1 MALRLIK
8 HPNMRV
14 QIRKIRDCAEVLAGF
29 VLKTRAEH
37 EPDGIYQIIVPAHI
51 LDGAPY
57 SYADEHELRM
67 TPPGAPERYQ
77 VRSGDVLFI
86 SRGTRNCAAVIASVP
101 EKTIASATFYV
112 LRAHTLIDPAYLAWC
127 LNQQSAQAQIA
138 QIRTGAG
145 TPIVQRNELGEV
157 SIPVPAMEEQRR
169 IAELA
174 ALQAEEL
181 GLCKK
186 LLSATENRQRL
197 LGQKIMAEL
206 SRS

>member
-1 MALRLIK
+1 M
-8 HPNMRV
+8 NMRA
-14 QIRKIRDCAEVLAGF
+14 QKQKIRDCAEVLAGF

-37 EPDGIYQIIVPAHI
+37 EDDGEYQIIVPAHVP
-51 LDGAPY
+51 DGSPY

-67 TPPGAPERYQ
+67 TPPGTPERYR

-101 EKTIASATFYV
+101 DKTIASATFYV
-112 LRAHTLIDPAYLAWC
+112 LRANERISPAYLAWC
-127 LNQQSAQAQIA
+127 LNQPPVQAQIA

-145 TPIVQRNELGEV
+145 TPIVQRNKLGEV
-157 SIPVPAMEEQRR
+157 LIPVPDLQQQGR

-181 GLCKK
+181 SLRKK
-186 LLSATENRQRL
+186 LLTATESYQRL
-197 LGQKIMAEL
+197 LGQKIMAEF
-206 SRS
+206 SRP